1 MHELAALVLLNIR
14 HLEGAVG
21 SLNGAVVSH
30 LAAHLGIERRL
41 VQHQDALHALSQ
53 LVPQFPVGHQGQDSA
68 LLAGAIIAYELRG
81 GHVLAELDA
90 CPAQVAQ
97 GLPGLAGADLLLFH
111 QSLEALLVHG
121 HAGLLRHLH
130 GQVDGEAVGVVQ
142 LEGVSAG
149 EHGLP
154 LGLVGGEHIVIDLHA
169 GVQGLGEV
177 LLLRADDLGDIGLPL
192 PQLGIVALVLM
203 DHGVAHLI

>member
-1 MHELAALVLLNIR
+1 MHMVAQDLLQGSVQQVRGAVSSHDGLPALHVDGCGDGLPHAEGAGDHLAGVHELAALVLLNIR

-53 LVPQFPVGHQGQDSA
+53 LVPQLTVGHQGQDSA

-90 CPAQVAQ
+90 CPRSCRPPPPSPRSGRWGSHRCRTA
-97 GLPGLAGADLLLFH
+97 
-111 QSLEALLVHG
+111 
-121 HAGLLRHLH
+121 
-130 GQVDGEAVGVVQ
+130 
-142 LEGVSAG
+142 
-149 EHGLP
+149 
-154 LGLVGGEHIVIDLHA
+154 
-169 GVQGLGEV
+169 
-177 LLLRADDLGDIGLPL
+177 
-192 PQLGIVALVLM
+192 
-203 DHGVAHLI
+203 